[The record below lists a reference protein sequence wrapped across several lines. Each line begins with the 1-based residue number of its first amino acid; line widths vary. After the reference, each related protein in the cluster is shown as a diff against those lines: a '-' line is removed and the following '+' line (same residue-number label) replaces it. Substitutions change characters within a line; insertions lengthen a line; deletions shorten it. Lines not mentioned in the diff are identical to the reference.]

1 MILFED
7 IRSWWRRTKTIR
19 AEEAILSS
27 LPRAEIDASKL
38 GAIDKGEIERI
49 LTEPRLHDE
58 WRVLAKEIEELIV
71 IEDMKTGGV
80 NPGEQAGFVLSG
92 ARAWSQACFGN
103 RHKRRRIY
111 DPYRRGN
118 ES

>member
-7 IRSWWRRTKTIR
+7 IRSWWRRAQTIR

-49 LTEPRLHDE
+49 LTEPKLHDE
-58 WRVLAKEIEELIV
+58 WLVLAKEIEELIV

-80 NPGEQAGFVLSG
+80 NPGDR
-92 ARAWSQACFGN
+92 RAL
-103 RHKRRRIY
+103 
-111 DPYRRGN
+111 
-118 ES
+118 

>member
-19 AEEAILSS
+19 AEEALLSH

-38 GAIDKGEIERI
+38 GKIDKGEIERI
-49 LTEPRLHDE
+49 LTEPKLHEE
-58 WRVLAKEIEELIV
+58 WLVLAKEIDQLIL

-80 NPGEQAGFVLSG
+80 NPGDRRALYYWC
-92 ARAWSQACFGN
+92 ARLVSSVSWKSAQTSAHL
-103 RHKRRRIY
+103 RSISLRR
-111 DPYRRGN
+111 
-118 ES
+118 